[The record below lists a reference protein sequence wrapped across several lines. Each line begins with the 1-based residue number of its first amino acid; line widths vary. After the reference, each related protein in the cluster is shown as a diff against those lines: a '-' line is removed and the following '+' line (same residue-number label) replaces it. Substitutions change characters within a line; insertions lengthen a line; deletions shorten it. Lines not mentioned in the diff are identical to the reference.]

1 MTIYFI
7 TMAGLVFLV
16 SAIYAQ
22 SALSELLDFFRNS
35 PSLLEKTGFI
45 SDLYFLYDLTRCRYG
60 FVRYLFKHPVPPK
73 EIADAFPDYSR
84 LRNISNVV
92 YGLHVVFGIVLIA
105 AFVIHQCKCVTINA
119 NLRNELIN
127 WDR

>member
-1 MTIYFI
+1 MMIYFI
-7 TMAGLVFLV
+7 AIAGLVFLV

-22 SALSELLDFFRNS
+22 SALSELLDFFRDS

-60 FVRYLFKHPVPPK
+60 FVRYLLKHPVPPK

-92 YGLHVVFGIVLIA
+92 YGLHIVFGIVLIA
-105 AFVIHQCKCVTINA
+105 AFVIHQ
-119 NLRNELIN
+119 L
-127 WDR
+127 